1 MSHEKASPP
10 GVACKVVETVH
21 HKAFMAVAM
30 TLSTSVAVLQQ
41 VSGGKENNS
50 SLNTVQQSMHPFIN
64 GISLLVFG
72 SISDIFDI
80 AEDESRQNQ

>member
-10 GVACKVVETVH
+10 GGACKVVETVH

-30 TLSTSVAVLQQ
+30 TLSTIVAVLQQ

-72 SISDIFDI
+72 SISDTFDI
-80 AEDESRQNQ
+80 AKGVSMQIQ